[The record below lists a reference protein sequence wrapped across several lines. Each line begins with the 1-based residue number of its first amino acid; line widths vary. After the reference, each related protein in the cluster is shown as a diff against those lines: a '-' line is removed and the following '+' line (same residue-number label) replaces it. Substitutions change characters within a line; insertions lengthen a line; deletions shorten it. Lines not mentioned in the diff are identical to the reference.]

1 MRVAQSVSAVVE
13 VAEVGDLDVD
23 RRLER

>member
-13 VAEVGDLDVD
+13 VAEVSDLDVD